1 MSYYIRQSVLTII
14 WLIVALLLVMS
25 LISYSANDP
34 SWSHISSA
42 ANEVSNLAGTGGA
55 WLADILYAFLG
66 AASWWLIV
74 IACYEA
80 WNVWRHDVEPNGLL
94 RFLGYIFLIIAT
106 AGLTGV
112 LSFGWLAQGMIG
124 QIVGNGLSSLLTYW
138 GTLLFLLVFIAIT
151 VTFTFDLHWHEILS
165 GQAIRS
171 RLHAEAADEETN
183 TELKATAQEASQAKP
198 NDTAQ
203 LPLPLASHDTEQAA
217 YDSSHLADDEAFV
230 GSPLDAF
237 LDETGFSEIKDYE
250 WLEENDATNP
260 FKPVSSTYVANTKLT
275 KKLDEKLQSEII
287 KKPFKMPT

>member
-42 ANEVSNLAGTGGA
+42 TNEVSNLGGTGGA

-124 QIVGNGLSSLLTYW
+124 QIVGNGLSGLLTYW

-151 VTFTFDLHWHEILS
+151 VTFIFDLHWHEILS

-171 RLHAEAADEETN
+171 RLQVKAAD
-183 TELKATAQEASQAKP
+183 
-198 NDTAQ
+198 
-203 LPLPLASHDTEQAA
+203 
-217 YDSSHLADDEAFV
+217 
-230 GSPLDAF
+230 
-237 LDETGFSEIKDYE
+237 
-250 WLEENDATNP
+250 
-260 FKPVSSTYVANTKLT
+260 
-275 KKLDEKLQSEII
+275 
-287 KKPFKMPT
+287 